1 MDNIGKDQMFRL
13 TELNTGFL
21 IGPADVVIPSK
32 TAKPLIIGDVSTL
45 MEYMSRYLW
54 ARTHDG
60 KELKEAHAIAMKHVG
75 ITQMRA
81 PERPIGLL

>member
-1 MDNIGKDQMFRL
+1 MESINKDQMFRL
-13 TELNTGFL
+13 TELNNGFL
-21 IGPADVVIPSK
+21 IGPADMVIPSK
-32 TAKPLIIGDVSTL
+32 TAKPLLIAPVGQL

-60 KELKEAHAIAMKHVG
+60 KTLSEAHAIAMNHAG

-81 PERPIGLL
+81 PERPVGLM